1 MRLIA
6 FFGVVFC
13 VFMVIFFRKTFFDEA
28 TFPEYV
34 LPVQE
39 TKPNIK
45 VAQSEH
51 VAKPEAKEQP
61 KIVAKNKVKE
71 GIMNHVEIYT
81 TKTCPYCDRAKK
93 LLTKKGIPYHEID
106 VSSDA
111 DLRQSM
117 TDRANGR
124 RTVPQI
130 FIANVS
136 IGGCDDLYALETAG
150 ELDALLKDVS

>member
-1 MRLIA
+1 MRLVA

-13 VFMVIFFRKTFFDEA
+13 VFMVIFFRKTFVDEA

-39 TKPNIK
+39 IKPSIK
-45 VAQSEH
+45 VVQSEH
-51 VAKPEAKEQP
+51 VEKSETKEQP
-61 KIVAKNKVKE
+61 KIVTKNKMKE
-71 GIMNHVEIYT
+71 GIMNRVEIYT

-93 LLTKKGIPYHEID
+93 LLTKKGVPYHEID

-136 IGGCDDLYALETAG
+136 IGGCDDLHALEAAG
-150 ELDALLKDVS
+150 ELDVLLKDAS